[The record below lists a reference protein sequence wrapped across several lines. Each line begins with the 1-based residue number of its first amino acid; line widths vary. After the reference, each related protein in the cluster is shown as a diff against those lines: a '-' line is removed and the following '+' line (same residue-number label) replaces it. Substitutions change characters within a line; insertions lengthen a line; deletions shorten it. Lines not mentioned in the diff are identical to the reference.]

1 MSVSECPECG
11 QTYRPSAGHCRGGAY
26 GGCCI
31 SFAAQVDFDEH
42 RVGDHAEGT
51 RRCLTQQERLDRGW
65 EADTPLITVFEE
77 PFREGTP
84 LWASPKT
91 LRSRARMAERKAAGL
106 LPAASAGLTVGDPED
121 DDAQ

>member
-42 RVGDHAEGT
+42 RVGEHSEGT
-51 RRCLTQQERLDRGW
+51 RRCLSQEERLDKGW
-65 EADTPLITVFEE
+65 SADTPLLLDSEGAL
-77 PFREGTP
+77 REGTP

-91 LRSRARMAERKAAGL
+91 LRSRARMAARKAAGL
-106 LPAASAGLTVGDPED
+106 LPAAATGGDSAGGHG
-121 DDAQ
+121 Q